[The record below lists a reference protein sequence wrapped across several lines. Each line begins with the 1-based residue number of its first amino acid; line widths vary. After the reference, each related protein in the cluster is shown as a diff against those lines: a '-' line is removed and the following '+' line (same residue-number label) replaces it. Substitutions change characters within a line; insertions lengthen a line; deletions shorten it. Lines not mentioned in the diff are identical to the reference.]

1 MRGRGNDWLAWG
13 ISISYSIHCAR
24 TQLSP
29 SDGWFLSVEFH
40 ASQGPDRQLATPKGK
55 KRPLLA
61 GHLQQI
67 STKPSSVCPLPLGT
81 ACDYVWWCT
90 RTSRAAR
97 PSNAGSQP
105 LPPGPSVSH
114 RRIAVTPHERR
125 LQASVDDTDAAE
137 QPRVLP
143 LPPSSTPPPVCP
155 TSPAFGGSGGTSS
168 RPPLSLARARAAA
181 APPPPLPSRLPR
193 HSS

>member
-13 ISISYSIHCAR
+13 DIHILGYSIRCAR

-40 ASQGPDRQLATPKGK
+40 ASQGPDRQLATTKGK
-55 KRPLLA
+55 KRPLPA
-61 GHLQQI
+61 GRLQQI
-67 STKPSSVCPLPLGT
+67 SIKPGPVCPLPLGT

-97 PSNAGSQP
+97 PSHAVSQP
-105 LPPGPSVSH
+105 LPPGPSVFH
-114 RRIAVTPHERR
+114 RCIAVTPHERR

-137 QPRVLP
+137 QPRALP
-143 LPPSSTPPPVCP
+143 LPPSSTPPPVYP

-168 RPPLSLARARAAA
+168 RSPLSRARARSCC
-181 APPPPLPSRLPR
+181 PTTTFT
-193 HSS
+193 